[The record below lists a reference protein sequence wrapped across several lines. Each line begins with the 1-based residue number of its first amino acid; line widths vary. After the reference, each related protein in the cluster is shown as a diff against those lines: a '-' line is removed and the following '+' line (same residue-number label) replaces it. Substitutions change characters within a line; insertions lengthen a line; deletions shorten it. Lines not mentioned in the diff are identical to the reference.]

1 MPVSGNMILVTG
13 GTGFVGILTDVF
25 AAKNRGEKSMNETE
39 LSDED
44 LNGYLAARSFAKAIG
59 DEIAGNIKVGMTEN
73 EVEEAA
79 SLVFNKNGVKQHW
92 HMPIIGVGEGST
104 KLKSAYSLASSY
116 FTRHTRILRENDIVL
131 IDIAPVY
138 NGYPADYTINR
149 VVGGNPDL
157 EALAAYA
164 HDVSIKIAEHVKEGT
179 VVADVFS
186 KAQELIAKKPDYT
199 LAYPPFISMG
209 HRLCRIPPIWQKFPE
224 PGLNY
229 LLFKTNGPFITS
241 GNNTLMKG
249 LWVIE
254 PYLIHKERAAKF
266 ETLVFI
272 GKETVILEPGQDKL

>member
-1 MPVSGNMILVTG
+1 MSEI
-13 GTGFVGILTDVF
+13 
-25 AAKNRGEKSMNETE
+25 E
-39 LSDED
+39 LSGED
-44 LNGYLAARSFAKAIG
+44 IKGYLEARSFAKAIG
-59 DEIAGNIKVGMTEN
+59 DEIIKNIKVGMTEK
-73 EVEEAA
+73 EVENVA
-79 SLVFNKNGVKQHW
+79 SEVFKKNGVKQHW

-104 KLKSAYSLASSY
+104 KLKSAYALASSY

-138 NGYPADYTINR
+138 NGYPADYTINH
-149 VVGGNPDL
+149 VMGSNPDL

-164 HDVSIKIAEHVKEGT
+164 RDVSIKIAGLVKEGM
-179 VVADVFS
+179 VVADVFRR
-186 KAQELIAKKPDYT
+186 AQEFIGKNPDYT

-229 LLFKTNGPFITS
+229 LLFKTSGPFIAS
-241 GNNTLMKG
+241 GNNTLMNG
-249 LWVIE
+249 LWTIE

-266 ETLVFI
+266 EALVFI